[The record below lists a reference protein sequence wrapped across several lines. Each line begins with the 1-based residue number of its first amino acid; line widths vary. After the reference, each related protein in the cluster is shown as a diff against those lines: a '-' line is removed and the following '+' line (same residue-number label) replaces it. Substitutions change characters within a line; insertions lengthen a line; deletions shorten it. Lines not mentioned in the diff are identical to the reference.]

1 MNKMVAS
8 GMEEDDRKTLDDL
21 SRTSLYVKD
30 QCMGLEPNHKCL
42 REPAA
47 KTNVK

>member
-1 MNKMVAS
+1 MNKVVAS
-8 GMEEDDRKTLDDL
+8 GTGEDGGKTLDDL
-21 SRTSLYVKD
+21 SRTSLCVKD
-30 QCMGLEPNHKCL
+30 QRMGLEPNHKCL

>member
-8 GMEEDDRKTLDDL
+8 GMGEDDGKTLDDL
-21 SRTSLYVKD
+21 SRTSLCVKD
-30 QCMGLEPNHKCL
+30 QRVGLEHNHKCL

-47 KTNVK
+47 KKNVK

>member
-8 GMEEDDRKTLDDL
+8 GMGEEDGKTLDDL
-21 SRTSLYVKD
+21 SRISLCAKD

-47 KTNVK
+47 KTSVE